1 MNISTDDMK
10 SYIQEWF
17 AQALGFDD
25 LRDIYN
31 AVRSEADKQFEYM
44 ADSIAKQRAE
54 DGYYNDKI

>member
-1 MNISTDDMK
+1 MNISTEDMK

-25 LRDIYN
+25 LREIYS

-44 ADSIAKQRAE
+44 ADSIARQRAE
-54 DGYYNDKI
+54 DGLYEDNA

>member
-10 SYIQEWF
+10 SCIQEWF

-25 LRDIYN
+25 LREIYN

-44 ADSIAKQRAE
+44 ADTIARQRAE
-54 DGYYNDKI
+54 DGLYEDNA